1 MRAGEFVDLSGKGAV
16 VPHSDGVLRS
26 LGSGS
31 THPMHRRELLRWA
44 GAACLAGSGAAG
56 AQQAPGL
63 AEVARGSARQFGF
76 SVHPR
81 YADQEPVSS
90 LLRQHAGVITPENA
104 MKWRYVETLFG
115 SRDYADADR
124 VAALAAG
131 LGAALRGHTLAWH
144 QSTPSRL
151 THATAQEFV
160 QEQTAHLQA
169 MTLRYKGRVH
179 TWDVLNEAI
188 DAETAH
194 AKGLRDSVLSRLWG
208 TDRYP
213 ALFELARATDS
224 QAKLAYNDYGMEQDE
239 PWCER
244 RRSALLHLLEDWVK
258 RNTPVDVMGLQAHL
272 DLSRQFSAS
281 RLVRLFDELR
291 ALGLSIQI
299 TELDVRDRATQG
311 NLAERD
317 AAVAALY
324 QDFMEACVSHPSV
337 EMVVMWNVTDSDSWV
352 NRWGQAQRR
361 ADGQPMRPTLFDSQG
376 QPKAAFSAVLES
388 LRHAKVKFETKETR
402 HV

>member
-1 MRAGEFVDLSGKGAV
+1 MQ
-16 VPHSDGVLRS
+16 
-26 LGSGS
+26 
-31 THPMHRRELLRWA
+31 RRELFRWA
-44 GAACLAGSGAAG
+44 GAAYVAGVDASSAQPAAG
-56 AQQAPGL
+56 LPEL
-63 AEVARGSARQFGF
+63 ARNSGRQFGF
-76 SVHPR
+76 AVHPS

-90 LLRQHAGVITPENA
+90 LLRQHAGVITAENA
-104 MKWRYVETLFG
+104 MKWRHVETLFG

-131 LGAALRGHTLAWH
+131 LGAVLRGHTLAWH
-144 QSTPSRL
+144 QLTPTRL

-169 MTLRYKGRVH
+169 MTLRYKGRIH

-188 DAETAH
+188 DAEAGR
-194 AKGLRDSVLSRLWG
+194 ANSLRDSVLSRLWG

-258 RNTPVDVMGLQAHL
+258 RKTPVNVMGLQAHL
-272 DLSRQFSAS
+272 DLSRRFSAS

-291 ALGLSIQI
+291 AFGLSIQI
-299 TELDVRDRATQG
+299 TELDVRDSATQG
-311 NLAERD
+311 NLAARD

-324 QDFMEACVSHPSV
+324 QDFMDACVSHPSV
-337 EMVVMWNVTDSDSWV
+337 EMVVMWNVTDADSSI
-352 NRWGQAQRR
+352 NRWWQGQRR

-388 LRHAKVKFETKETR
+388 LRNAKVKFETKEAI